1 MLLFTCEVMPDS
13 ATHGL
18 NHTRLPNHF
27 PEIDQVHVH
36 WIGNAIQPS
45 HPLSPSSPPA
55 LNPSQH
61 QDLSQGVGS
70 LDHVAKVL
78 ELQLQHQSFQ
88 WVFRVDLLQ
97 DWLVWFLCGP
107 RNSQETSSAP
117 KFESIISLVPCI
129 CYGPLSHLYMTAGK
143 TTGLTI
149 HTFVGKVVSL
159 LLNTLARFVLTFL
172 TRNSSLNM
180 HIKVVGNSSILCF
193 QDS

>member
-1 MLLFTCEVMPDS
+1 MSISD
-13 ATHGL
+13 
-18 NHTRLPNHF
+18 
-27 PEIDQVHVH
+27 
-36 WIGNAIQPS
+36 AIQPS
-45 HPLSPSSPPA
+45 HPLSPPSSLV
-55 LNPSQH
+55 LN
-61 QDLSQGVGS
+61 LSQDPGLFQRVSS
-70 LDHVAKVL
+70 LHHVAKVL